1 MNNSRILGLVY
12 ILVMLV
18 AILLMWFKIDPEG
31 IFIYLVFGI
40 GAVIQIA
47 IQFLTVKKW
56 NSLQWAYLA
65 CDVFTIL
72 IIGIHFLI
80 GNKVHMFLIFS
91 LLLRFLISTREA
103 KRKMA

>member
-1 MNNSRILGLVY
+1 MGLIY

-31 IFIYLVFGI
+31 IFIYAVFGI
-40 GAVIQIA
+40 GAVVQIA
-47 IQFLTVKKW
+47 NQFLTVRKW
-56 NSLQWAYLA
+56 TSLHWAYLA
-65 CDVFTIL
+65 CDAFTIL

-91 LLLRFLISTREA
+91 LFLRFLISSREA
-103 KRKMA
+103 KRKMV